1 VIWRATLSHLDEIR
15 KEETRID
22 AEEHT
27 GDRRA
32 HQTLQRHTSHIASP
46 FVRADFLRK
55 SAITQNEKARITV
68 REQITQPIKRAQGGK
83 HSRMRRRVTMISLY
97 HFSKSS
103 QIVY

>member
-68 REQITQPIKRAQGGK
+68 REQITTTHKAGSRRQAQPDEKAS
-83 HSRMRRRVTMISLY
+83 HNDFPLS
-97 HFSKSS
+97 F
-103 QIVY
+103 